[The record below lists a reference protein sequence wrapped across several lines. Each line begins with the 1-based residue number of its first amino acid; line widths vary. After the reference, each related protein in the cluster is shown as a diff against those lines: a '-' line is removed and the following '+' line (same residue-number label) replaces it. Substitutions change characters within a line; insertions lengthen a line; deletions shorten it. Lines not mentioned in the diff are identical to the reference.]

1 MRRRLLL
8 ALLAIEA
15 GCASRPPP
23 PPLRHPHHATLH
35 RVHHT
40 RHAAS
45 HGRTAPPEASFL
57 AATRVRCSNGDA
69 NACRML
75 RAMLLGQ

>member
-1 MRRRLLL
+1 MRRRLIL

-15 GCASRPPP
+15 GCASPP
-23 PPLRHPHHATLH
+23 PPLRLSHHAPLH
-35 RVHHT
+35 RVHRPH
-40 RHAAS
+40 RAAS
-45 HGRTAPPEASFL
+45 HGRTAPPEPSFL
-57 AATRVRCSNGDA
+57 AATRVRCSDGDA